1 VVEQTLPVADRILLF
16 AAVFLIDFGSHEDT
30 EGQG

>member
-16 AAVFLIDFGSHEDT
+16 AAVFLIHVGSYEGT